1 MKMADFS
8 GMQAE
13 VERNRSVV
21 GSAVALINGIA
32 AKIDAAVAANDA
44 SDNTQLTDLANS
56 LRSDSDSLAAAVGA
70 NTPAETGGAPGTGEP
85 TP

>member
-1 MKMADFS
+1 MADFA
-8 GMQAE
+8 GMTAE
-13 VERNRSVV
+13 IERNRTVV

-44 SDNTQLTDLANS
+44 TDNTALTDLANS
-56 LRSDSDSLAAAVGA
+56 LRTDSDSLAAAVSA
-70 NTPAETGGAPGTGEP
+70 NTPTEP

>member
-1 MKMADFS
+1 MADLA
-8 GMQAE
+8 GMTAE

-32 AKIDAAVAANDA
+32 GRIDAAVAANDA
-44 SDNTQLTDLANS
+44 SDNTALTDLANS
-56 LRSDSDSLAAAVGA
+56 LRSDSQALADAVAA
-70 NTPAETGGAPGTGEP
+70 NTSAEGGEL